1 LKSLTAP
8 LAVVLLGA
16 LVCADEPSGPPEDL
30 LKRRAVY
37 SVPGMDHVRV
47 RRDLAY
53 RTDEPALKM
62 DLYLP
67 KEAPPAAGWPVV
79 VLVHG
84 GPIPAGWAP
93 KEWGVYRSYGE
104 LLAASG
110 LAAVTFNHRLHASAD
125 YPRAAGDVDAL
136 IAHVR
141 AEARGYGIDPDRVAV
156 WAFSGGGP
164 LLASALAGRAA
175 YVRAAVSYYAF
186 LGPPQAAAAEP
197 RLSALD
203 LVRPASPPLPPLL
216 IARAG
221 RDDPA
226 LNASVDAFVTAALAS
241 GVTLELMNHP
251 AGRHGFDIL
260 DDDDRSRDVI
270 RRTVAFLR
278 ERLSP

>member
-1 LKSLTAP
+1 LKSLAALLP
-8 LAVVLLGA
+8 VLLLG
-16 LVCADEPSGPPEDL
+16 VPVFADEPSGPPEDL

-37 SVPGMDHVRV
+37 SVPGMDQVRA

-53 RTDEPALKM
+53 RKDEPALKM

-67 KEAPPAAGWPVV
+67 KEAPPAGGWPVV

-110 LAAVTFNHRLHASAD
+110 LAAVTFNHGLHASAD
-125 YPRAAGDVDAL
+125 YPRAAADVDVL
-136 IAHVR
+136 LAHLR

-164 LLASALAGRAA
+164 LLASALAGRAP
-175 YVRAAVSYYAF
+175 YLRAAVSYYAF

-197 RLSALD
+197 RLSALE
-203 LVRPASPPLPPLL
+203 LVRPASAPLPPLL

-221 RDDPA
+221 RDDPE
-226 LNASVDAFVTAALAS
+226 LNASLDAFVTASLAS
-241 GVTLELMNHP
+241 GVTLELLTHP
-251 AGRHGFDIL
+251 TGRHGFDIY
-260 DDDDRSRDVI
+260 DDDERSRAVI

-278 ERLSP
+278 ENLSR